1 LARPQGGNSGCESGG
16 VRIETYA
23 YYNVKMQ
30 HVVGID
36 EAGRGPLAG
45 PVAIGIVSIPSKF
58 DKRFFKNIKDS
69 KKLSASN
76 RELWFESAL
85 EARKSGL
92 LDFTVVL
99 ISEKVIDK
107 KGISYA
113 INLGIK
119 KGLSTLNVSENHRIF
134 LDGGLRVPERFKYQK
149 TVVKGDEKIPV
160 ISLASIMAKVTRDR
174 KMVSL
179 SKKFPKFNFDIH
191 KGYGTKAHIRAIKK
205 YGPKSIH
212 RKSFLT
218 RV

>member
-1 LARPQGGNSGCESGG
+1 MDFINFLP
-16 VRIETYA
+16 
-23 YYNVKMQ
+23 
-30 HVVGID
+30 
-36 EAGRGPLAG
+36 
-45 PVAIGIVSIPSKF
+45 KF

-149 TVVKGDEKIPV
+149 CHCTQIENKD
-160 ISLASIMAKVTRDR
+160 IMNHNSDYDYRCYHCQ
-174 KMVSL
+174 
-179 SKKFPKFNFDIH
+179 FNESH
-191 KGYGTKAHIRAIKK
+191 Y
-205 YGPKSIH
+205 
-212 RKSFLT
+212 
-218 RV
+218 